1 MDNRTIHL
9 IEQWART
16 GQTTIPNPPLDGVT
30 YRNEALDATKIVA
43 GWPFNRIVTSEDHN
57 QYMYLISSLLAQL
70 EQVGILVWCATTS
83 YLTGALAMG
92 SNSQIYVALQ
102 GSLNQD
108 PVSSSGYW
116 VLFAVSG
123 TPGPKGDTG
132 DRGPTGSPG
141 ATGATGGTGATGP
154 TGPAGATPTTSGSG
168 AIVFNAHLT
177 TASTWQD
184 LNLSAW
190 VGARR
195 VMVYLEVATPNGAS
209 YMVKPK
215 GYGSSDVTKHWGTG
229 GNGYWGA
236 SALNTNE
243 SGSYGYLVCVT
254 DSNGVIQHA
263 CQNNTQVVT
272 VKLIAFM

>member
-92 SNSQIYVALQ
+92 SDAQIYRALQ

-108 PVSSSGYW
+108 PTSSSGYW
-116 VLFAVSG
+116 ALFAVSG

-132 DRGPTGSPG
+132 DRGPTGNPGATGSPG
-141 ATGATGGTGATGP
+141 ATGANGP
-154 TGPAGATPTTSGSG
+154 TGPAGATPTASGSG
-168 AIVFNAHLT
+168 AVVFNSHMT
-177 TASTWQD
+177 TAYTFQD
-184 LNLSAW
+184 LDLSPWIGKKVAF
-190 VGARR
+190 VF
-195 VMVYLEVATPNGAS
+195 LEVLCVSLSTY

-215 GYGSSDVTKHWGTG
+215 GYGSIATDHK
-229 GNGYWGA
+229 GA
-236 SALNTNE
+236 SGASMGAGVINPNTANT
-243 SGSYGYLVCVT
+243 YGYVVCVT

-263 CQNNTQVVT
+263 CQLNTSVVT